1 MVKQKIKEVENIK
14 KPGTRQRIKPSFAK
28 RKQKILKL
36 SMELSI
42 LFKKEILVSIM
53 DEGNMTLYSSS
64 KQSSN
69 IFKANLMNPKVKKHI
84 YTNTDVRTSC
94 LTY

>member
-1 MVKQKIKEVENIK
+1 MVKQVHKSENKQTK
-14 KPGTRQRIKPSFAK
+14 KHVVRIRPNLAR

-36 SMELSI
+36 AMELSI

-53 DEGNMTLYSSS
+53 DEQNMTLYSSS

-69 IFKANLMNPKVKKHI
+69 LFKANLMNPKVKKHI
-84 YTNTDVRTSC
+84 YTNNDVIVN
-94 LTY
+94 